1 MLRKGTRILITGS
14 SRGIGA
20 AIARQVGK
28 CCAQVAVNFR
38 ADEEGALSTAA
49 AVRQAGGEAIV
60 VGADVRDLIQAQAML
75 QEIEEAFGGLD
86 ILVNNAHSPFEPTPF
101 ESLTWSA
108 VEQQIAG
115 TVLTCFNCTQAALPY
130 LRRGTDPSILN
141 ISSVTIRHPIRGFCH
156 RNLAKAAVE
165 GMTRSLALELSAF
178 GIRVNALSVG
188 WTGTEQLSAMSP
200 AVVEAALKAVP
211 MSRLATPEE
220 IASTALFLVSPAASY
235 INGTVFPVAGGLCPD
250 PIFRSGTDL

>member
-1 MLRKGTRILITGS
+1 MLRDGTRILITGS

-20 AIARQVGK
+20 AIARLAGK
-28 CCAQVAVNFR
+28 SSAKVAVNYKTDHER
-38 ADEEGALSTAA
+38 ALSTADG
-49 AVRQAGGEAIV
+49 VRHAGGEAIV
-60 VGADVRDLIQAQAML
+60 VRADVRDAVQVKGML
-75 QEIEEAFGGLD
+75 REVDEAFGGVD
-86 ILVNNAHSPFEPTPF
+86 ILINNAHSPFEPTLF
-101 ESLTWSA
+101 ESLTWPA
-108 VEQQIAG
+108 IEQQISG

-130 LRRGTDPSILN
+130 LRHGNTPSILN
-141 ISSVTIRHPIRGFCH
+141 ISSVTVRQPVPGFCH

-188 WTGTEQLSAMSP
+188 WTATDQLGAMPP
-200 AVVEAALKAVP
+200 ALVNDALKVIP

-220 IASTALFLVSPAASY
+220 IASTALFLVSTAASY

-250 PIFRSGTDL
+250 PIFPTGAAP